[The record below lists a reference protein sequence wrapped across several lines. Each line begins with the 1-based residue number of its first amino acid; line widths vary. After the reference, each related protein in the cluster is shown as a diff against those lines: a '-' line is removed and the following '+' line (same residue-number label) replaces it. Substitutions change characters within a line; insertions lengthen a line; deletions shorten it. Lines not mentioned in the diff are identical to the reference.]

1 MIIQP
6 TNFSRSLLK
15 TSLPTRESTGT
26 PYVMSSANILS
37 IASSP
42 VSKSLMRTLKTTGL
56 KMDIYRTPLMTGY
69 EPEVISLIVTLQ
81 AHPVCLSPM
90 FLSSWTFVQRDTV
103 RNSIES
109 FVKIQIDTAMGFTW
123 SLGG

>member
-1 MIIQP
+1 
-6 TNFSRSLLK
+6 
-15 TSLPTRESTGT
+15 
-26 PYVMSSANILS
+26 MSSANILS